1 MPSHVEL
8 RDHAHFVEVRLARAD
23 KRNALA
29 FSMLRELVAAG
40 KSIAKRRNVRAVVL
54 TGDGPSFCAGIDL
67 GDLRNP
73 KNTALAGFELLRPG
87 ANLFQQAF
95 LVFRDLPIPV
105 IAAIHGHC
113 FGAGMQLAL
122 GADFRI
128 ARPDAQLSI
137 METRWGLV
145 PDMAASVTLRGLV
158 GLDVAKELAMTA
170 RVVTGTEAARIG
182 LVTRT
187 AEDPFA
193 EAAKLAAE
201 LADRSPDAVLAVKRV
216 FNAMVSESDSATLAL
231 EKKWQRRLMLGK
243 NFGIAGKRAKA
254 PETPYAD
261 RELD

>member
-1 MPSHVEL
+1 MANLVEL
-8 RDHAHFVEVRLARAD
+8 REHGPLVEVRLSRAD

-40 KSIAKRRNVRAVVL
+40 KSLAKRRDVRVVVL

-73 KNTALAGFELLRPG
+73 RNKAVAAFELLRPG

-95 LVFRDLPIPV
+95 LTFRDLPIPV
-105 IAAIHGHC
+105 IAAIQGHC

-122 GADFRI
+122 GADVRI

-158 GLDVAKELAMTA
+158 GLDVAKELAMTS
-170 RVVTGTEAARIG
+170 RIISGEEAARIG

-187 AEDPFA
+187 AEEPFA
-193 EAAKLAAE
+193 AAKS
-201 LADRSPDAVLAVKRV
+201 LADELCERSPDAVLAVKRV
-216 FNAMVSESDSATLAL
+216 FNAMVSESNASTLGL
-231 EKKWQRRLMLGK
+231 EKAWQRRLMLGK
-243 NFGIAGKRAKA
+243 NFPIAQKRGKS
-254 PETPYAD
+254 PETPYVD